1 MGKEKLTIDKTN
13 KDLDNNIQNLT
24 KLKSLIEKEMIK
36 IDEAYDK
43 VDKETTKSFEAKRAL
58 LNQKEESLKDKL
70 KNEVTKTREKFEIN
84 ISLINEL
91 IKYCEKI
98 QKGIKNLKKEEKNMI
113 KTLSYISKVN
123 KNQREIDKLTNS
135 SMKNMKIA
143 FNEDK
148 CIIEYKEYYFNEK
161 KYNNYDKEE
170 EMINIEEKSENE
182 EKKKEENYYE
192 NEKKED
198 YYEEKKEEDKYE
210 EKKRRKLL

>member
-36 IDEAYDK
+36 IDKAYDK

-98 QKGIKNLKKEEKNMI
+98 QKEIKNLKKEEKNMI

-123 KNQREIDKLTNS
+123 KNQREIDKLMNS

-148 CIIEYKEYYFNEK
+148 CIIEYK
-161 KYNNYDKEE
+161 
-170 EMINIEEKSENE
+170 
-182 EKKKEENYYE
+182 
-192 NEKKED
+192 
-198 YYEEKKEEDKYE
+198 
-210 EKKRRKLL
+210 